1 MKRRACVVTARWL
14 LGSVIGSNGVT
25 NADNSL
31 PPSGSTLSQAFEALI
46 ATFGERAIRYAI
58 IGGIAVIQHTR
69 VRTTDDIDALLTV
82 SQIAMPALFEALRA
96 RGFTLDVAGSIRE
109 FRDGGMTTI
118 QFKDVIVDLMRP
130 VLPIYAHVLD
140 RAMDAQILGRTV
152 RVSSAEG
159 LIVMK
164 LVAMRPQD
172 ETDIRDLLAAYAGNL
187 DFDFIRSELWTFT
200 EDNDPRRAKF
210 EQWIAQKP

>member
-1 MKRRACVVTARWL
+1 
-14 LGSVIGSNGVT
+14 
-25 NADNSL
+25 L